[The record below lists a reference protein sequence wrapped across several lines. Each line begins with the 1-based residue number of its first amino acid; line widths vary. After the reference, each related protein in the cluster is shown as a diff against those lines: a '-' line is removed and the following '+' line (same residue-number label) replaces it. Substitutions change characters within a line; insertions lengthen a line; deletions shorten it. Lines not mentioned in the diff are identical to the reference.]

1 MLPRQG
7 APVQALVGELT
18 SHMPQVKPKKKNNVF
33 FFFFAMD
40 MLKYI
45 LLNTLGL
52 FLQGGMNAAA
62 S

>member
-18 SHMPQVKPKKKNNVF
+18 SHMPQVKPKKKQC

>member
-18 SHMPQVKPKKKNNVF
+18 SHNATGEAKKK